1 MEEKLPPERVHYVPE
16 YIASA
21 VECARTDPRRDLV
34 PWAWFTL
41 GWFGVTLRV
50 WRNFAAANRTVGSND
65 LHQAV
70 PASLGAIKAA
80 VDVLGRRLPAT
91 VSAELGRLSTRLRGD
106 HEDLARER
114 QGLPLLYNQS
124 FESGVEAAT
133 EVYHQVR
140 GVEPA
145 DVDERPW
152 HEFGFNLGG
161 WLHNHLFADLP
172 LGEELADLIDTVQ
185 AIPPKVAIT
194 LPPVVNQLRSLPAPT
209 EVKSET
215 EVTELA
221 ILVKRHCQP
230 EWEPTREAPAD
241 PSCTST
247 PLTNDADHPFARMLR
262 NRQRVAPS
270 DYATT
275 FQPCWL
281 GEAIHALVERVEANL
296 LMRTK
301 RPVWKRTATG
311 GILKYDGEVVRVV
324 GGEKKAS
331 GVIAILD
338 AFESQGWP
346 EKITLFPGVNKGS
359 SVSDRLHNL
368 LKSLR
373 KGLTRLHFGGDN
385 TSTGVYWAVKPDA
398 AP

>member
-1 MEEKLPPERVHYVPE
+1 MEHTPAPEGTHYVPE

-50 WRNFAAANRTVGSND
+50 WRKLAAADRTVGSND

-114 QGLPLLYNQS
+114 KGLPLLYNQS

-133 EVYHQVR
+133 KVYHQVR
-140 GVEPA
+140 GVEPT
-145 DVDERPW
+145 DEDERPW
-152 HEFGFNLGG
+152 LEFGFNLGG
-161 WLHNHLFADLP
+161 WLHNYQFADRP

-194 LPPVVNQLRSLPAPT
+194 LPHVLNDLRSLSPLRADMT
-209 EVKSET
+209 DADVAN
-215 EVTELA
+215 LA

-241 PSCTST
+241 PSYTTTS
-247 PLTNDADHPFARMLR
+247 LTNDADHPFARMLR

-270 DYATT
+270 DSTTT

-281 GEAIHALVERVEANL
+281 GEAVHVLVERLEADL
-296 LMRTK
+296 LTRTK
-301 RPVWKRTATG
+301 RPVWKRTAIG
-311 GILKYDGEVVRVV
+311 GVLKYDGEVVREV

-346 EKITLFPGVNKGS
+346 EKIILFPRVNKGS
-359 SVSDRLHNL
+359 SVSDRLHNP

-373 KGLTRLHFGGDN
+373 KGLKRLHFGGDN